1 MVPCGTAPQDEERFD
16 ATMQRIAFLMSI
28 KPGTEEEYSR
38 RHQAIWPE
46 MVAELRAA
54 GAHNYSIFRAGTTL
68 FAYLEV
74 EDLARYR
81 AALASSEIAA
91 RWEAYMQDI
100 LIRAV
105 DPITLFP
112 ALLPEQFHLD

>member
-1 MVPCGTAPQDEERFD
+1 
-16 ATMQRIAFLMSI
+16 MQRIAFLMTI

-38 RHQAIWPE
+38 RHQAIWPA
-46 MVAELRAA
+46 MLAELRAA

-74 EDLARYR
+74 EDLERYR
-81 AALASSEIAA
+81 AALATSEIAA
-91 RWEAYMQDI
+91 RWETYMQDI
-100 LIRAV
+100 LIRTV
-105 DPITLFP
+105 DPVTLFP